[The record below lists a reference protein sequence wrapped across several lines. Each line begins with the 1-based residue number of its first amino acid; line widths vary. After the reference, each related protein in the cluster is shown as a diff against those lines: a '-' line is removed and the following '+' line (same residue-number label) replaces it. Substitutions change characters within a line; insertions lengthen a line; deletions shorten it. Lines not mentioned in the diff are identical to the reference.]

1 MAYLTL
7 TPEKIAQFLSL
18 LAECGN
24 VTRAA
29 DEAGLSRVYLYQMR
43 RDDEAFAAEWET
55 AADIGAKRLEDEEL
69 ELIKSSDY
77 FKAQACEHFKKLG
90 KKSFSVT
97 RSNAVNALD
106 DAETVLNETEVKL
119 DFIFFDMP
127 GTIKSE
133 GVMKTLSQMDY
144 IFVPVSADRFVVESA
159 MSFMQLF
166 HDNFLT
172 QGWSVTKKLAFF
184 WTMVDKRERT
194 SLYDVYEGMF
204 KSLDY
209 SVLNTRLP
217 DSKRFRRE
225 LSENRKAVFR
235 STIFPSDP
243 NLLRGSGIKELSDEI
258 CEIIK
263 T

>member
-1 MAYLTL
+1 MTSHNTTL
-7 TPEKIAQFLSL
+7 QTCE
-18 LAECGN
+18 
-24 VTRAA
+24 TRNWNSSKAA
-29 DEAGLSRVYLYQMR
+29 
-43 RDDEAFAAEWET
+43 T
-55 AADIGAKRLEDEEL
+55 I
-69 ELIKSSDY
+69 Y

>member
-1 MAYLTL
+1 M
-7 TPEKIAQFLSL
+7 
-18 LAECGN
+18 
-24 VTRAA
+24 
-29 DEAGLSRVYLYQMR
+29 
-43 RDDEAFAAEWET
+43 
-55 AADIGAKRLEDEEL
+55 
-69 ELIKSSDY
+69 
-77 FKAQACEHFKKLG
+77 
-90 KKSFSVT
+90 
-97 RSNAVNALD
+97 
-106 DAETVLNETEVKL
+106 LNETEVKL

-204 KSLDY
+204 KSLYY

>member
-1 MAYLTL
+1 M
-7 TPEKIAQFLSL
+7 TPSL
-18 LAECGN
+18 LIVPGM
-24 VTRAA
+24 
-29 DEAGLSRVYLYQMR
+29 S
-43 RDDEAFAAEWET
+43 
-55 AADIGAKRLEDEEL
+55 KK
-69 ELIKSSDY
+69 IKSSSTS
-77 FKAQACEHFKKLG
+77 E
-90 KKSFSVT
+90 S
-97 RSNAVNALD
+97 SN
-106 DAETVLNETEVKL
+106 
-119 DFIFFDMP
+119 
-127 GTIKSE
+127 
-133 GVMKTLSQMDY
+133 TLSASSSALS
-144 IFVPVSADRFVVESA
+144 FV
-159 MSFMQLF
+159 QLF
-166 HDNFLT
+166 YDNLVT
-172 QGWSVTKKLAFF
+172 PGLSVTKELAFF

>member
-1 MAYLTL
+1 MS
-7 TPEKIAQFLSL
+7 K
-18 LAECGN
+18 
-24 VTRAA
+24 TRF
-29 DEAGLSRVYLYQMR
+29 V
-43 RDDEAFAAEWET
+43 AFATQKGGIGKSTIT
-55 AADIGAKRLEDEEL
+55 ALVANYFHNVKGYNVAVIDCDEPQYNLADLRDEEL

-144 IFVPVSADRFVVESA
+144 IFVPVSADR
-159 MSFMQLF
+159 
-166 HDNFLT
+166 
-172 QGWSVTKKLAFF
+172 
-184 WTMVDKRERT
+184 
-194 SLYDVYEGMF
+194 
-204 KSLDY
+204 
-209 SVLNTRLP
+209 
-217 DSKRFRRE
+217 KRFRRE

>member
-1 MAYLTL
+1 MYCGSS
-7 TPEKIAQFLSL
+7 QYN
-18 LAECGN
+18 LADL
-24 VTRAA
+24 R
-29 DEAGLSRVYLYQMR
+29 
-43 RDDEAFAAEWET
+43 
-55 AADIGAKRLEDEEL
+55 DEEL
-69 ELIKSSDY
+69 ELIKSSAY

>member
-1 MAYLTL
+1 
-7 TPEKIAQFLSL
+7 
-18 LAECGN
+18 
-24 VTRAA
+24 
-29 DEAGLSRVYLYQMR
+29 
-43 RDDEAFAAEWET
+43 
-55 AADIGAKRLEDEEL
+55 
-69 ELIKSSDY
+69 
-77 FKAQACEHFKKLG
+77 
-90 KKSFSVT
+90 
-97 RSNAVNALD
+97 
-106 DAETVLNETEVKL
+106 
-119 DFIFFDMP
+119 
-127 GTIKSE
+127 
-133 GVMKTLSQMDY
+133 
-144 IFVPVSADRFVVESA
+144 
-159 MSFMQLF
+159 MQLF

-184 WTMVDKRERT
+184 WSMVDKRERT

>member
-1 MAYLTL
+1 MS
-7 TPEKIAQFLSL
+7 K
-18 LAECGN
+18 
-24 VTRAA
+24 TRF
-29 DEAGLSRVYLYQMR
+29 V
-43 RDDEAFAAEWET
+43 AFATQKGGIGKSTIT
-55 AADIGAKRLEDEEL
+55 ALVANYFHNVKGYNVAVIDCDEPQYNLADLRDEEL

-194 SLYDVYEGMF
+194 SLYDVYEGML
-204 KSLDY
+204 SL
-209 SVLNTRLP
+209 
-217 DSKRFRRE
+217 
-225 LSENRKAVFR
+225 
-235 STIFPSDP
+235 STIRFSTHDCQTANVSEESCRRTERQCSVPPSFHQTQTC
-243 NLLRGSGIKELSDEI
+243 
-258 CEIIK
+258 CEGVASRSCPTRFVK
-263 T
+263 S

>member
-1 MAYLTL
+1 MCISNKLRNAIARIPLCLAIAVTTL
-7 TPEKIAQFLSL
+7 ATGLALSL
-18 LAECGN
+18 PF
-24 VTRAA
+24 
-29 DEAGLSRVYLYQMR
+29 S
-43 RDDEAFAAEWET
+43 
-55 AADIGAKRLEDEEL
+55 
-69 ELIKSSDY
+69 
-77 FKAQACEHFKKLG
+77 AQATELG

-127 GTIKSE
+127 
-133 GVMKTLSQMDY
+133 
-144 IFVPVSADRFVVESA
+144 VPVSADRFVVESA

-263 T
+263 K